1 MRILSCTLDYSPG
14 VAGGAEHQAQLQA
27 DELARRGH
35 EVHVVCPR
43 HGHQR
48 SGQVGAVNVHR
59 LCGTQRRPFQT
70 VTTALALALF
80 LLRNGRR
87 YDVVHVHLADLRTDV
102 AVIVCGLLRRPVY
115 VKLGAG
121 GPAGDIGKLRRV
133 ARLTRYHGL
142 RHAACVQAISAE
154 IEADVSRLG
163 IPPARIAAIPNG
175 FDATVFLP
183 ASDSER
189 LALRQALGFAP
200 RRPVVLYLGRF
211 AAYKGMADLL
221 AAWSRIGPEC
231 DAELALVGFVAFE
244 DPFPIPAGLPCV
256 QVRDWTANPL
266 ELYRAADVFV
276 LPSHVEGMSNSLL
289 EAMACGLPV
298 VATSVGA
305 APEMVRDGV
314 DGLLV
319 PPGDPGA
326 LAGALSHLL
335 ADRATRDAFGARA
348 REAVLARY
356 SLPVVVDQIEARYRA
371 ITGAKP
377 MPQAELGRRDG

>member
-1 MRILSCTLDYSPG
+1 VRILSCTLDYSPG
-14 VAGGAEHQAQLQA
+14 AAGGAEHQAQLQA

-43 HGHQR
+43 RGR
-48 SGQVGAVNVHR
+48 EKSGQVGAVSVHR
-59 LCGTQRRPFQT
+59 LWLAQRKPFQT
-70 VTTALALALF
+70 ITTALSLAIF

-87 YDVVHVHLADLRTDV
+87 FDVVHVHLADLRTDV

-154 IEADVSRLG
+154 IELDVARLG

-175 FDATVFLP
+175 FDPTAFRP
-183 ASDSER
+183 ASGHER
-189 LALRQALGFAP
+189 LAVRRTLGFTP
-200 RRPVVLYLGRF
+200 QRPVVLYLGRF
-211 AAYKGMADLL
+211 AAYKGMDDLL
-221 AAWSRIGPEC
+221 AAWSRIGPAY
-231 DAELALVGFVAFE
+231 DAELVLVGFVALE
-244 DPFPIPAGLPCV
+244 DPFPIPTGLPCV
-256 QVRDWTANPL
+256 QVRDWTANPA
-266 ELYRAADVFV
+266 EFYQAADVFV

-319 PPGDPGA
+319 PPRDPDA
-326 LAGALSHLL
+326 LARALSRLL
-335 ADRATRDAFGARA
+335 ADRATRDALGASA
-348 REAVLARY
+348 RETVMARY
-356 SLPVVVDQIEARYRA
+356 SLPAVVDQIEARYVA
-371 ITGAKP
+371 ITQP
-377 MPQAELGRRDG
+377 RPTPQAEFGRRDG